1 MKPNF
6 ECLNQEPQDFL
17 SQKCCQWLKVLNEA
31 RELITNVSIESSFKD
46 FEQQVNWNNKKS
58 LFQNRMTEEKKK
70 SSDLIAEIEEN
81 FKEIVDQ
88 KNLES
93 SAKLYNNVDSEM
105 KNTLQIFDNFI
116 NELVWDSKKSEEDYE
131 RDLNLSFDDDIE
143 ETETSLKNEL
153 EMTMKDD
160 FELYKCEKNKLATMQ
175 DDHTRNMKE
184 LSDKN
189 NIELQLSFG
198 ENENQL
204 KANRTKFILE
214 NHQTQKELSVLKA
227 SNLISKEKVDYD
239 FEILKKKEEENARTI
254 SDQKR
259 RINKLQDT
267 LATQKNIL
275 NEKTDAENVKSK
287 NLKKDVENLI
297 EKIEVQRMRSKEL
310 IIKDV
315 AEQKSMQKV
324 YVEQCEK
331 SLAKM
336 KNVAG
341 ALNAQ
346 NFLERPDEVLRK
358 IEIFDNS
365 QNSPQCTGEII
376 KIDRENRSRPELYAV
391 LKCISENC
399 DFLLGADSEEVMSK
413 NLNQNDSRTIVKACA
428 ILNIL
433 GIKSEKNLNNFL
445 TRVFKSYLKCGGKSA
460 EINSGN
466 VLPHLKN
473 CLQSFRTE
481 EANKV
486 NCSGKSENSRS
497 DNQSTH
503 DYNGILNNIE
513 LYLKQFESSDYA
525 DFKEQLGIKEKALKS
540 CFEISND
547 CDYLDSENRKL
558 NNLLKNYLSSKR
570 SEELEV
576 APAAQ

>member
-58 LFQNRMTEEKKK
+58 LFQNRMTEEEKK

-131 RDLNLSFDDDIE
+131 RDLNLKISEINLLSERIDKNIRNLKINFDDDIE

-160 FELYKCEKNKLATMQ
+160 FELYKCEKNELAAMQ

-214 NHQTQKELSVLKA
+214 NHQTQKELSILKA

-239 FEILKKKEEENARTI
+239 FEILKKKEEENAR
-254 SDQKR
+254 
-259 RINKLQDT
+259 
-267 LATQKNIL
+267 
-275 NEKTDAENVKSK
+275 TDAENVKSK

-310 IIKDV
+310 IRKDV

-346 NFLERPDEVLRK
+346 NFLERPDEILRK
-358 IEIFDNS
+358 VEIFDNS
-365 QNSPQCTGEII
+365 QNSHQFTGEII
-376 KIDRENRSRPELYAV
+376 KIDHENISRPELYAV

-473 CLQSFRTE
+473 CLQSFSTE

-486 NCSGKSENSRS
+486 NCSSKSENSRS

-558 NNLLKNYLSSKR
+558 KNLLKNYLSSKR

>member
-58 LFQNRMTEEKKK
+58 LFQNRMTEEEKK

-131 RDLNLSFDDDIE
+131 RDLNLKISEINLLSERIDKNIRNLKINFDDDIE

-160 FELYKCEKNKLATMQ
+160 FELYKCEKNELAAMQ

-214 NHQTQKELSVLKA
+214 NHQTQKELSILKA

-239 FEILKKKEEENARTI
+239 FEILKKKEEENAR
-254 SDQKR
+254 
-259 RINKLQDT
+259 
-267 LATQKNIL
+267 
-275 NEKTDAENVKSK
+275 TDAENVKSK

-310 IIKDV
+310 IRKDA

-346 NFLERPDEVLRK
+346 NFLERPDEVLKK
-358 IEIFDNS
+358 IEIFDTS
-365 QNSPQCTGEII
+365 RNSPQCTGEII
-376 KIDRENRSRPELYAV
+376 KIDHENISRPELYAV

-413 NLNQNDSRTIVKACA
+413 NLNQNDSQTIVKACA

-433 GIKSEKNLNNFL
+433 GIKSEKNLSNFL

-473 CLQSFRTE
+473 CLQSFSTE

-486 NCSGKSENSRS
+486 NCSSKSENSRS

-558 NNLLKNYLSSKR
+558 KNLLKNYLNSKR